1 VLVTS
6 FVRER
11 EATMRHRSLTALALF
26 GLAAAVAAGC
36 AQVPQADI
44 DAAKAA
50 VEQAATAGA
59 ADYAPDSFRAAQDA
73 ETLLDA
79 ELAAQGEKFSL
90 TRSYAKATEL
100 AAALKAAGE
109 KAAADAA
116 TGREAA
122 RNEATTLIADAKAS
136 LAKAEQLLAKAP
148 RGKGT
153 AQDLAALKAD
163 LSGAAMS
170 IAEAETAFATE
181 AFIDA
186 KTKAEA
192 ANAAAANVIAA
203 IEQAMAARRG
213 GR

>member
-1 VLVTS
+1 
-6 FVRER
+6 
-11 EATMRHRSLTALALF
+11 MRHPSVTALALF
-26 GLAAAVAAGC
+26 AFVAATAAGC

-50 VEQAATAGA
+50 VEQATAAGA

-73 ETLLDA
+73 QTALEA
-79 ELAAQGEKFSL
+79 ELAAQADKFSV

-100 AAALKAAGE
+100 AAALKTAGE

-136 LAKAEQLLAKAP
+136 LEKAEQMLAKAP
-148 RGKGT
+148 KGKGT

-170 IAEAETAFATE
+170 ITEAETAFATE

-192 ANAAAANVIAA
+192 AQATAANVIAA
-203 IEQAMAARRG
+203 VEQAMAARKG